1 MEIIQITALS
11 LIAVFVAVEL
21 KAQKAIYGLFVAVGI
36 MLVILFFSIEKIGIL
51 VEQLQI
57 LVGKTNATEQFGILL
72 KALGVSYLSEVSSGI
87 CQDAGFSSVASQIKI
102 FAKIYIVILG
112 VPVLLAFIE
121 ILENFAV

>member
-21 KAQKAIYGLFVAVGI
+21 KAQKAIYGLFVASGV

-51 VEQLQI
+51 VEQLQVI
-57 LVGKTNATEQFGILL
+57 AGKTNATGHFGILL

-121 ILENFAV
+121 TLEYFAG

>member
-21 KAQKAIYGLFVAVGI
+21 KAQKAIYGLFVAVSI

-57 LVGKTNATEQFGILL
+57 LVGKTNATGQFGILL

-121 ILENFAV
+121 ILEYFAV